1 VKKFTLGQIIE
12 GIKNRDNK
20 VLTFVYKEVFPAVR
34 YYVISNGGTQD
45 DAKDVFQ
52 ESIIIAFKQ
61 ISEDSIEIKTSFDAY
76 LYGMSRL
83 IWLKLLRNKKIHEKS
98 ISQLNDSEP
107 DYHPADKLIDDELEM
122 RLFRKHFLR
131 LGKECQKVLKMSL
144 DNTPYEE
151 IAKELD
157 YKSEKI
163 VRNKKYKCKEALI
176 KMIKEDPEYKDFMK
190 D

>member
-1 VKKFTLGQIIE
+1 MKKFTLGQIIE

-20 VLTFVYKEVFPAVR
+20 VLTFIYKEVFPAVR

-61 ISEDSIEIKTSFDAY
+61 ISEDTIEIKTSFDAY

-83 IWLKLLRNKKIHEKS
+83 IWLKVLRNKKIHEKN
-98 ISQLNDSEP
+98 ISQLKDSEP
-107 DYHPADKLIDDELEM
+107 NYHSAEKLIDDELEM
-122 RLFRKHFLR
+122 SLFRKHFLR
-131 LGKECQKVLKMSL
+131 LGKECQKVLKMTL
-144 DNTPYEE
+144 DNMPYDE
-151 IAKELD
+151 IAKELG

-176 KMIKEDPEYKDFMK
+176 KMIKEDPEYKDFMRN
-190 D
+190 